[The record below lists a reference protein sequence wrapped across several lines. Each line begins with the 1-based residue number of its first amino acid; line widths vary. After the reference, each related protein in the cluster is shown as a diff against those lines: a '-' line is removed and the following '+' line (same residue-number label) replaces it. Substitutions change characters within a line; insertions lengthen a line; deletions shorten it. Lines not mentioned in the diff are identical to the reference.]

1 MRLSMKSSGAALSVL
16 GALFT
21 TATPH
26 PSILG
31 DRSVAEVVVATGG
44 WAAMHYAVLVGCI
57 FGVFGVGGIVAV
69 HRGRLG
75 RAGEVT
81 LFFTIVGLV
90 VSAGVM
96 AVEAVLFPEVAR
108 RAPEVLAVDGPVL
121 GLWPLRIAASTAAG
135 FPLGMA
141 ALGWLAYRDGAYR
154 GPGIALAASGVGWV
168 VIAGPFVPYVYPFAT
183 ALFGAAIGWWGWIL
197 LSTGSS
203 PDARAASVPQ

>member
-1 MRLSMKSSGAALSVL
+1 MKSSGAALML
-16 GALFT
+16 FGALFT

-57 FGVFGVGGIVAV
+57 CGVFGVGGIVAV
-69 HRGRLG
+69 HGGRLG
-75 RAGEVT
+75 RAGDVA

-96 AVEAVLFPEVAR
+96 AVEAALFPEVAR
-108 RAPEVLAVDGPVL
+108 RAPEVLAIDGPVL

-135 FPLGMA
+135 LPLGMA

-168 VIAGPFVPYVYPFAT
+168 LIAGPFVPYVYPFAT
-183 ALFGAAIGWWGWIL
+183 ALFGAAIAWWGYVLWR
-197 LSTGSS
+197 SGVAVEA
-203 PDARAASVPQ
+203 DGAVA